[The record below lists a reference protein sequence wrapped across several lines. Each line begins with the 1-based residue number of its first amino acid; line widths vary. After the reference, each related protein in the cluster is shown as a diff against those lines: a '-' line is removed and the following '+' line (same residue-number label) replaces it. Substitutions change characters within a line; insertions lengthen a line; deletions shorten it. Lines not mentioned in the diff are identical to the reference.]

1 MTLGLLDDSSEP
13 DPRPTELTGGTF
25 LARADSSGRE
35 CWRETVRHPFLRL
48 KLIDPS
54 AYTDLDPSKPLIA
67 EPAFDQGE
75 HCEQLGSPDLLERHP
90 PPAVVAIGDY
100 LRPTADSLRKDKA
113 ELCTRHTHLEPPRHK
128 APSPSRVDPDATGTR
143 WQRPLETYPLPGVQ
157 AQVLSSAVAQPA
169 NSSGASPAQQ
179 VAGDDLA
186 ALTRCVLHSARRRDR
201 DELRSRSPP
210 SKERLAT
217 WLPDG
222 RSVWSR
228 VRDVS
233 FGMLEAA
240 AGHSGLRIPSRSYA
254 SRR

>member
-13 DPRPTELTGGTF
+13 DPLPTELTGGTF

-54 AYTDLDPSKPLIA
+54 AYTDLDTSKPLIA

-157 AQVLSSAVAQPA
+157 AQVLSLGCRSA
-169 NSSGASPAQQ
+169 SELERFESCT
-179 VAGDDLA
+179 AG
-186 ALTRCVLHSARRRDR
+186 RRRRSSCADPLR
-201 DELRSRSPP
+201 ASQRAAARSR
-210 SKERLAT
+210 RTA
-217 WLPDG
+217 
-222 RSVWSR
+222 
-228 VRDVS
+228 
-233 FGMLEAA
+233 
-240 AGHSGLRIPSRSYA
+240 
-254 SRR
+254 